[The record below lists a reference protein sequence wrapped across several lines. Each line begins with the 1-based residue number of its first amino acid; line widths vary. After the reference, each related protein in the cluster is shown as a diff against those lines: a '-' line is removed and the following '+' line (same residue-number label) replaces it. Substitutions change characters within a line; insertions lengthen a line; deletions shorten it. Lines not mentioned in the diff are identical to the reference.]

1 LIVMPPAGSD
11 SGMRNAGLT
20 AQLWNWNRAVDLGV
34 VFDSSSG
41 FTLPN
46 GLVHAPDAAWV
57 AKGRRE
63 ALAPAQ
69 RTTFA
74 PICPDFVAELRSR
87 TDPLAE
93 LQDKMAEYVANG
105 ARLGWLLDPG
115 SRQAY
120 VYRPGENPR
129 RL

>member
-1 LIVMPPAGSD
+1 MSVSPRRGTATDRGRDEGVALKVPRRSGLRVSARAFWRLCRANPDLRLGRSSRGELIVMPPAGSD

-57 AKGRRE
+57 ARPRWE
-63 ALAPAQ
+63 ALAP
-69 RTTFA
+69 
-74 PICPDFVAELRSR
+74 E
-87 TDPLAE
+87 
-93 LQDKMAEYVANG
+93 
-105 ARLGWLLDPG
+105 
-115 SRQAY
+115 
-120 VYRPGENPR
+120 
-129 RL
+129 